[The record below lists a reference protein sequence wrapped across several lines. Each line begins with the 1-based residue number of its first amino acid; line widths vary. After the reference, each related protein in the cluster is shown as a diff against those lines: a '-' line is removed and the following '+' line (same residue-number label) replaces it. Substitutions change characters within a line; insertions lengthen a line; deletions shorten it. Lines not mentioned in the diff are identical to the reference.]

1 MTPLDQPGPEKDTA
15 RLLADA
21 RRAIKQQQEAAAT
34 SVHIA
39 QAVLH
44 AFQQASRLTERACA
58 AVPDE
63 AQRRAFAEEFTRI
76 TRALAGVVEEFSPG
90 LTAEAAELP
99 EPAAP
104 APLPEEFFLWLDAQK
119 GAATPE
125 RSAAIVAGRD
135 LWSRA
140 TAPDREFLLR
150 TWRQLL
156 RARATTL
163 FQLSSSPYATH

>member
-21 RRAIKQQQEAAAT
+21 RRAIRQQQEAAAT
-34 SVHIA
+34 SVHLA

-44 AFQQASRLTERACA
+44 AFQKASQLTERACA
-58 AVPDE
+58 EIPDDTK
-63 AQRRAFAEEFTRI
+63 RRALTDEFSRI

-90 LTAEAAELP
+90 LTAESAELP
-99 EPAAP
+99 EPSPA
-104 APLPEEFFLWLDAQK
+104 APLPDEFFLWLRTQK
-119 GAATPE
+119 GGEPLSRATGL
-125 RSAAIVAGRD
+125 AAGRQ

-140 TAPDREFLLR
+140 VAPDREFLLQ

-156 RARATTL
+156 RARATAL
-163 FQLSSSPYATH
+163 FQLSSSPYAV